1 MKKTIIIF
9 VSILI
14 LLSFVGCEWIGELGE
29 SIGDFLSDLPEQTEI
44 KGHSINWVNDYEPR
58 PESIRIWWGWAG
70 NSDGHI
76 LERKAPNDENE
87 GFQQIMREEKG
98 EWTDTGD
105 KLRDGELISGETYIY
120 RVCGY
125 NDNGEGDWSEEYT
138 VVVPSEP

>member
-1 MKKTIIIF
+1 
-9 VSILI
+9 
-14 LLSFVGCEWIGELGE
+14 GE